1 MLINS
6 SIYTGAN
13 AYDNSMGR
21 GAEGVKPHSS
31 EVQERAAESSDKV
44 SIGSSSDLPEH
55 VPGELL
61 IRFKGNAPSSLKL
74 RAGVSA
80 DIVKKFDLPDQMKT
94 RGEAG
99 DLCQVKLN
107 GISVEEALSMVG
119 MNSNIAYAEPNYIL
133 HVPEDQ
139 QDSSDIQSGA
149 SAKDSK
155 ALPNDLKDEL
165 WGLKNDGQLGGTPG
179 VDINA
184 EMAWNITTGSKQNG
198 PLIAVIDTGVDYN
211 HPDLI
216 NNIYTN
222 TGEIPGDGID
232 NDGNGYIDDV
242 HGYNFQAYNND
253 PMDNHSHG
261 THCAGTIGAEGN
273 NGQGITGVNW
283 NAQILPLKFMDKG
296 GGTTAGAIDAVIY
309 ATKMG
314 ADICSNSWGGGG
326 YSQALHDAI
335 AAYPGLFIAAAGN
348 EHANNDIG
356 PHYPS
361 NYDLPNV
368 ISVASTD
375 MNDQLSSFSN
385 YGKNSVDIAAPGSKI
400 YSTVPGGGY
409 AFKSG
414 TSMATPH
421 VSGVAALIMSEYPD
435 LPVADVKAAILEGG
449 IDLPQLKDKV
459 ATGKRIDAYK
469 ALQIAGEKDKANK
482 AAEA

>member
-1 MLINS
+1 MYPAANS
-6 SIYTGAN
+6 
-13 AYDNSMGR
+13 YDNAVHGGAGNVQKSVSENQNDAR
-21 GAEGVKPHSS
+21 GG
-31 EVQERAAESSDKV
+31 SDTV
-44 SIGSSSDLPEH
+44 SLGSSSELPEH

-61 IRFKGNAPSSLKL
+61 IRFKGDAPSSLKL
-74 RAGVSA
+74 REGVSA
-80 DIVKKFDLPDQMKT
+80 DIIKKFDLPDEMKA

-99 DLCQVKLN
+99 DLCQIKLN

-139 QDSSDIQSGA
+139 TDKTEMA
-149 SAKDSK
+149 SPKDSK
-155 ALPNDLKDEL
+155 TTPNDLQPEL

-179 VDINA
+179 ADINA
-184 EMAWNITTGSKQNG
+184 DMAWNITTGKKENG
-198 PLIAVIDTGVDYN
+198 PIIAVIDTGVDYN
-211 HPDLI
+211 HPDLV
-216 NNIYTN
+216 NNIYIN
-222 TGEIPGDGID
+222 PGEIPGDGID
-232 NDGNGYIDDV
+232 NDGNGFIDDV

-283 NAQILPLKFMDKG
+283 NAQIMPLKFMDKG

-335 AAYPGLFIAAAGN
+335 EAYPGLFIAAAGN
-348 EHANNDIG
+348 EHANNDVG

-385 YGKNSVDIAAPGSKI
+385 YGKTSVDIAAPGSKI
-400 YSTVPGGGY
+400 YSTIPGGGY

-421 VSGVAALIMSEYPD
+421 VSGVAALIMSKYPE
-435 LPVADVKAAILEGG
+435 LSAADVKEALLQGG
-449 IDLPQLKDKV
+449 VELPQLKDKV

-469 ALQIAGEKDKANK
+469 ALQIAGEKAAALKSEKA
-482 AAEA
+482 